1 MQTQNKA
8 IVVGA
13 GIVGL
18 ATARALSIKGYQVT
32 VIDKTQEAIG
42 ASIRNFGMLWP
53 VGQPDGLLYNR
64 AKRSKEIWLECLQG
78 MHMSYNPCGSIHL
91 AYHEDEQAV
100 LEEMQSVFASNGRP
114 VSLVSPQEINERF
127 NGINQRKLIGGLYSD
142 DEVII
147 DPRAAIKG
155 LPAYLTETYGVQFIW
170 GTAITQVSK
179 HKVASF
185 DKSFEA
191 DVICICSGADFETLY
206 PTIFAG
212 LPITK
217 SRLQMMRFVHE
228 KPDFK
233 IGTSVCGGLSLLH
246 YKSFAVASTLPVLK
260 ARIDAELSEYV
271 KHGIH
276 VMVSQNA
283 NGELTVGDTHEYGL
297 DFDPFDDHYQ
307 NQLILD
313 YLKKMMHIDDWR
325 ITQSWNGIY
334 PTMKNGDTD
343 LFLEVESGIYIL
355 NGIGGHGMTMS
366 FGFAEEMID
375 KL

>member
-1 MQTQNKA
+1 MNTRQKA

-18 ATARALSIKGYQVT
+18 ATARALAIKGFTVT

-53 VGQPDGLLYNR
+53 VGQPDGALYSR
-64 AKRSKEIWLECLQG
+64 AKRSKEIWLECLKG
-78 MHMSYNPCGSIHL
+78 MGLSYNACGSVHL
-91 AYHEDEQAV
+91 AYHQDEWDV
-100 LEEMQSVFASNGRP
+100 LTEMQSVFSDNHRP
-114 VSLVSPQEINERF
+114 VSLLTPSEIGEKF
-127 NGINQRKLIGGLYSD
+127 SGINQRKLIGGLYSD

-147 DPRAAIKG
+147 DPRAGIKG
-155 LPAYLTETYGVQFIW
+155 LPAYLRETYGVEFIW
-170 GTAITQVSK
+170 GTAITQVSAN
-179 HKVASF
+179 KVASF

-206 PTIFAG
+206 PSVFAS

-228 KPDFK
+228 NPNFK
-233 IGTSVCGGLSLLH
+233 IGTAVCGGLSLLH

-297 DFDPFDDHYQ
+297 DFDPFDNHYQ

-313 YLKKMMHIDDWR
+313 YLKKMMHIDDWH

-343 LFLEVESGIYIL
+343 LFVEIESGIYIL

-366 FGFAEEMID
+366 FGFAEEMIN